1 MPVAPES
8 PRFRVVERIDEEPGR
23 SVYVAR
29 DERERT
35 RVQLVALQHALGAA
49 AAERFGREAK
59 LLAGLRHAYIAGV
72 VDHGVGGDGHPYFV
86 REDEG
91 GVSLAQRWTQAPL
104 AIDTTWQVGLQ
115 IAEALMCLH
124 EHGLVHGAVTARNI
138 RWSDAGVARLLTAP
152 RTDDA
157 TPDRSPRVDLAQ
169 LGRTL
174 QALMERDG
182 DVVEPVPEPLRRVL
196 ELAADVAGHPELR
209 AEELRAAWLAAGAEV
224 WPHKLAAIQ
233 PVLRPEPQVWPPA
246 PDLLPAPPEQPGCS
260 DAGDAS
266 CSASAPPRLFARR
279 LELRTLLGQGK
290 CGQTWRAYH
299 HILGRDVAVKILPRT
314 LARTPVLADLCREA
328 MALDKLSHRAFPRIY
343 ECDYN
348 DDGSWYLVE
357 ELIDGEP
364 LARTIQRGPM
374 EPLAAIELV
383 IELAEALHDAH
394 ARGIL
399 HGDISFTNLMLERS
413 LPPRPRIIDLSE
425 CRFLDAFYAATDQRY
440 ALTPRH
446 RVEDGRA
453 FGHPSFAAPELTRGG
468 AKSERSD
475 VYSLGAVLFMLITG
489 AQMPNAVI
497 RELLAA
503 EPGEG
508 AERLREHVVAAA
520 PALADTFLAADFQD
534 ILAQDPELRVK
545 SMAELL
551 ELLRAERDALRTL
564 HGDRPE
570 RPAPPASSA
579 SPRPRAAAPVS
590 ASAAAAWKDMSSGTS
605 SARRPARR
613 GPWLAGVAALAASVA
628 VFYAMFLRA
637 GPSAPATNPPL
648 PASTSA
654 PAIAATPGGTGP
666 GPAPSRPEVTA
677 ALEALAPRLR
687 ACPGVGKRLSLTL
700 EVGGPT
706 RLTEV
711 NHVEVVDS
719 QPRDRCIRD
728 VVASLRFAG
737 APVRHALTLDLGD

>member
-8 PRFRVVERIDEEPGR
+8 PRFRLVERIDEEPGR
-23 SVYVAR
+23 SVYVAH

-35 RVQLVALQHALGAA
+35 RVQLVSLQHALPPS
-49 AAERFGREAK
+49 AAERFGRDAK
-59 LLAGLRHAYIAGV
+59 LLAALRHAYIAAV

-91 GVSLAQRWTQAPL
+91 GVSLAQRWMQGPL
-104 AIDTTWQVGLQ
+104 ATDTCWQVGLQ

-152 RTDDA
+152 RTDEADGE
-157 TPDRSPRVDLAQ
+157 RSPRADLGQ
-169 LGRTL
+169 LARTL
-174 QALMERDG
+174 KALMDRD
-182 DVVEPVPEPLRRVL
+182 DPAEPVPEPLRRVL
-196 ELAADVAGHPELR
+196 ELAADVTGHPQLR
-209 AEELRAAWLAAGAEV
+209 AEELRAAWLAAGMEV
-224 WPHKLAAIQ
+224 WPHKLAATQ
-233 PVLRPEPQVWPPA
+233 PMLRPEPQVWPPA
-246 PDLLPAPPEQPGCS
+246 ADLTTAPPEQPSCS
-260 DAGDAS
+260 DAGEVG
-266 CSASAPPRLFARR
+266 CSASAPPRLYARR

-364 LARTIQRGPM
+364 LTRTIQRGPM
-374 EPLAAIELV
+374 DPLAAVELV
-383 IELAEALHDAH
+383 LELAEALQEAH

-399 HGDISFTNLMLERS
+399 HGDLSFTNLMLERS

-440 ALTPRH
+440 APTPRH
-446 RVEDGRA
+446 RGDDGRA
-453 FGHPSFAAPELTRGG
+453 FGHPGFAAPELFRGG

-489 AQMPNAVI
+489 AQMPNAVV

-503 EPGEG
+503 EPAEG
-508 AERLREHVVAAA
+508 AERLREHVVRAA
-520 PALADTFLAADFQD
+520 PQLEDTFLAGDFQD
-534 ILAQDPELRVK
+534 ILAQDPELRVQ
-545 SMAELL
+545 SMAELV
-551 ELLRAERDALRTL
+551 ELLRAERDALRSF
-564 HGDRPE
+564 HSDRGE
-570 RPAPPASSA
+570 RASPPAAA
-579 SPRPRAAAPVS
+579 STGSRPRAAAPV
-590 ASAAAAWKDMSSGTS
+590 AAPTPAWKDMSPET
-605 SARRPARR
+605 
-613 GPWLAGVAALAASVA
+613 
-628 VFYAMFLRA
+628 
-637 GPSAPATNPPL
+637 
-648 PASTSA
+648 
-654 PAIAATPGGTGP
+654 
-666 GPAPSRPEVTA
+666 PSRPAARPRRGLALGLTLAMPAIFLAVFFAMSEQTGSVVSPSGAPPPAPAAAPAVESPPSPAPRPGPTRAEVIA
-677 ALEALAPRLR
+677 AVEGLAPRLR
-687 ACPGVGKRLSLTL
+687 ACPGAPRRLVMAL

-706 RLTEV
+706 RLLEV
-711 NHVEVVDS
+711 QHLSVDD
-719 QPRDRCIRD
+719 QHPLDRCIREL
-728 VVASLRFAG
+728 VAPLRFEG
-737 APVRHALTLDLGD
+737 APVRHAMTVDLGG

>member
-1 MPVAPES
+1 MSVAPDS
-8 PRFRVVERIDEEPGR
+8 PRFRLVERIDEEPGR
-23 SVYVAR
+23 SVYVAH

-35 RVQLVALQHALGAA
+35 RVQVVSLQHALGAA

-59 LLAGLRHAYIAGV
+59 LLAALRHAYIAPV

-104 AIDTTWQVGLQ
+104 AIDTSWQVGLQ

-124 EHGLVHGAVTARNI
+124 EHGLAHGAVTARNI

-152 RTDDA
+152 QTDADEA
-157 TPDRSPRVDLAQ
+157 SGARSSRADLAQ

-174 QALMERDG
+174 KALMDRD
-182 DVVEPVPEPLRRVL
+182 DPAEPVPEPLRRVL
-196 ELAADVAGHPELR
+196 GLAADVEGHPQLR
-209 AEELRAAWLAAGAEV
+209 ADELRAAWLAAGMEV
-224 WPHKLAAIQ
+224 WPHKLAATQ
-233 PVLRPEPQVWPPA
+233 PVLLPEPQVWPLA
-246 PDLLPAPPEQPGCS
+246 PDLTPAPLEQPGCS
-260 DAGDAS
+260 DAGDTR
-266 CSASAPPRLFARR
+266 CSATAPPRLYARR

-290 CGQTWRAYH
+290 CGQTWRAHH
-299 HILGRDVAVKILPRT
+299 HILGRDVAVKILPRA

-374 EPLAAIELV
+374 DPLAAVELV

-440 ALTPRH
+440 APTPRH
-446 RVEDGRA
+446 RGDDGRA
-453 FGHPSFAAPELTRGG
+453 YGHPAFAAPELFTGG

-508 AERLREHVVAAA
+508 AERLREHVVVAA
-520 PALADTFLAADFQD
+520 PQLEDTFLAADFQD
-534 ILAQDPELRVK
+534 ILAQDPEQRVG
-545 SMAELL
+545 SMTGLL
-551 ELLRAERDALRTL
+551 ELLRAERDALRSL
-564 HGDRPE
+564 HSDRGE
-570 RPAPPASSA
+570 RAPGAAATGS
-579 SPRPRAAAPVS
+579 RPRAAAPVA
-590 ASAAAAWKDMSSGTS
+590 ASAAAWRDMSSRT
-605 SARRPARR
+605 PARR
-613 GPWLAGVAALAASVA
+613 AGGARLGWGLGLGAAALAVA
-628 VFYAMFLRA
+628 GFFAMSLWT
-637 GPSAPATNPPL
+637 GSTP
-648 PASTSA
+648 PASPDPPTSA
-654 PAIAATPGGTGP
+654 APPAVAPSPAVTPKP
-666 GPAPSRPEVTA
+666 GPTRAEVVA
-677 ALEALAPRLR
+677 AVEALAPRLR
-687 ACPGVGKRLSLTL
+687 ACPGAPRRLVLSL

-706 RLTEV
+706 RLLEV
-711 NHVEVVDS
+711 QHVSVDERH
-719 QPRDRCIRD
+719 PLDRCIREA
-728 VVASLRFAG
+728 VTSLQFAG
-737 APVRHALTLDLGD
+737 APVRHALTIALGG

>member
-8 PRFRVVERIDEEPGR
+8 PRFRLVERIDEEPGR
-23 SVYVAR
+23 SVYVAH

-35 RVQLVALQHALGAA
+35 RVQVVALQHALGAA
-49 AAERFGREAK
+49 EAERFGREAK

-104 AIDTTWQVGLQ
+104 AIDTSWQVGLQ

-124 EHGLVHGAVTARNI
+124 EHGLAHGAVTARNI

-152 RTDDA
+152 RTDDVA
-157 TPDRSPRVDLAQ
+157 ADRSPRGDLVQ

-174 QALMERDG
+174 RTLMGRD
-182 DVVEPVPEPLRRVL
+182 DDAAEPVPAPLRRVL
-196 ELAADVAGHPELR
+196 ELAGDVAGHPELR

-224 WPHKLAAIQ
+224 WPHKLAATQ

-246 PDLLPAPPEQPGCS
+246 PDLLPAPSQQPACS

-266 CSASAPPRLFARR
+266 CSASAPRRLFARR

-374 EPLAAIELV
+374 EPLAAVELV
-383 IELAEALHDAH
+383 LELAEALHDAH
-394 ARGIL
+394 GRGIL

-425 CRFLDAFYAATDQRY
+425 CRFLDAFYAASDQRY

-446 RVEDGRA
+446 RVDDGRA
-453 FGHPSFAAPELTRGG
+453 FGHPSFAAPELFRGG

-508 AERLREHVVAAA
+508 AERLREHVVEAA

-545 SMAELL
+545 SMADLL
-551 ELLRAERDALRTL
+551 ELLRAERDALRSL
-564 HGDRPE
+564 HGDRGE
-570 RPAPPASSA
+570 RPPTTAT
-579 SPRPRAAAPVS
+579 SPGSRPRAAAPVS
-590 ASAAAAWKDMSSGTS
+590 ASVAAWKDMSSGTTHS
-605 SARRPARR
+605 PRRVRL
-613 GPWLAGVAALAASVA
+613 GPWIAAAAALSATVMA
-628 VFYAMFLRA
+628 VLYVMSLRA
-637 GPSAPATNPPL
+637 GGPAAAPQPAPSSAAALPVTPPRV
-648 PASTSA
+648 A
-654 PAIAATPGGTGP
+654 P
-666 GPAPSRPEVTA
+666 GPAPARAEVVA
-677 ALEALAPRLR
+677 AVQGLRSQLR
-687 ACPGVGKRLSLTL
+687 ACPGVRRRLSLTL
-700 EVGGPT
+700 EVGGAT
-706 RLTEV
+706 RLIEL

-719 QPRDRCIRD
+719 QPLDRCIRD
-728 VVASLRFAG
+728 VVAPLRFAG
-737 APVRHALTLDLGD
+737 APVRHALTIDLGE

>member
-1 MPVAPES
+1 MPAAPES
-8 PRFRVVERIDEEPGR
+8 PRFRLVERIDEEPGH
-23 SVYVAR
+23 SVYVAH
-29 DERERT
+29 DERART
-35 RVQLVALQHALGAA
+35 RVQVVSLQHALPAA

-59 LLAGLRHAYIAGV
+59 LLAALRHAYIAAV

-104 AIDTTWQVGLQ
+104 ALDTAWQVGLQ

-124 EHGLVHGAVTARNI
+124 EHGLSHGAVNARNI

-152 RTDDA
+152 RSDDA
-157 TPDRSPRVDLAQ
+157 AGDRSPRADLAQ

-174 QALMERDG
+174 KALMDRD
-182 DVVEPVPEPLRRVL
+182 DPAEPVPEPLRRVL
-196 ELAADVAGHPELR
+196 ELASDVAGHPQLR
-209 AEELRAAWLAAGAEV
+209 ADELRAAWLAAGMEV
-224 WPHKLAAIQ
+224 WPHKLAATQ

-246 PDLLPAPPEQPGCS
+246 PDLVPAPPEQPGCS

-266 CSASAPPRLFARR
+266 CSASAPPRLYARR

-290 CGQTWRAYH
+290 CGQTWRAH
-299 HILGRDVAVKILPRT
+299 HHVLGRDVAVKILPRT

-328 MALDKLSHRAFPRIY
+328 MALDKLTHRAFPRIY

-374 EPLAAIELV
+374 EPLAAVELV
-383 IELAEALHDAH
+383 IELAEALQDAH

-399 HGDISFTNLMLERS
+399 HGDLSFTNLMLERS

-425 CRFLDAFYAATDQRY
+425 CRFLDAFYARTDQRY
-440 ALTPRH
+440 APAPRH
-446 RVEDGRA
+446 RGDDGRA
-453 FGHPSFAAPELTRGG
+453 FGHPGFAAPELFRGG

-503 EPGEG
+503 EPAEG
-508 AERLREHVVAAA
+508 AARLREHVVRAA
-520 PALADTFLAADFQD
+520 PQLEDTFLAADFQD

-545 SMAELL
+545 SMADLL
-551 ELLRAERDALRTL
+551 ELLRAERDALRSL
-564 HGDRPE
+564 HSDRGE
-570 RPAPPASSA
+570 RTAPPAA
-579 SPRPRAAAPVS
+579 STGSRPRAAAPVS
-590 ASAAAAWKDMSSGTS
+590 APAAAWTDMSSQTAARPRARRLGWALAAAAFGVAGFFVMSSETGS
-605 SARRPARR
+605 DAPAARDAPAPAKAAPRADPPPTAAPRP
-613 GPWLAGVAALAASVA
+613 GPTRAEVVAAV
-628 VFYAMFLRA
+628 
-637 GPSAPATNPPL
+637 
-648 PASTSA
+648 
-654 PAIAATPGGTGP
+654 
-666 GPAPSRPEVTA
+666 
-677 ALEALAPRLR
+677 EALAPRLR
-687 ACPGVGKRLSLTL
+687 ACPGAPRRLALAL
-700 EVGGPT
+700 EAGGPT
-706 RLTEV
+706 RLLEIQ
-711 NHVEVVDS
+711 HLSVDERH
-719 QPRDRCIRD
+719 PLDRCIREAI
-728 VVASLRFAG
+728 ASLQFEG
-737 APVRHALTLDLGD
+737 APVRHALTIDLGG